1 MRIGYPHSEI
11 HPPTQGIKFC
21 KALPST
27 HGEELRS
34 PVSLTPSRH
43 GATSTWG
50 TEGEGRLQQGGQG
63 RGRWGGLGRR
73 RCLGGRSA
81 WVAVGTCDGGVV
93 VLPSSRGPRGSG
105 VGGGWGGAGHE
116 RAKQVRG
123 RPRATRPRTRPGRTG
138 RGAGP
143 GIRVRAGPPPPP
155 SPQTARRS
163 GACPRPPGFYIVAGA
178 PRPPRC

>member
-11 HPPTQGIKFC
+11 HPPTQGIKCC

-27 HGEELRS
+27 HGEELCS

-50 TEGEGRLQQGGQG
+50 TEGEGRLQRGGQG
-63 RGRWGGLGRR
+63 GGRWGGLGRR
-73 RCLGGRSA
+73 RCRGGRSA
-81 WVAVGTCDGGVV
+81 WVAGGTWDGGVV

-105 VGGGWGGAGHE
+105 GVAGGAGHE

-163 GACPRPPGFYIVAGA
+163 GACPRPLGFYIVAGA
-178 PRPPRC
+178 PRLPRC